1 MFTKWNAHNILIKKG
16 GSVMFETNK
25 LRGRIIEKFGSQ
37 TAFCSAVGN
46 CTSHVSSYLKGK
58 TTLSQDTIA
67 KWAAALDIPSD
78 ELDAYFFTPIVHEM
92 EQ

>member
-1 MFTKWNAHNILIKKG
+1 
-16 GSVMFETNK
+16 MFETNK

-58 TTLSQDTIA
+58 TTLSQNTIA
-67 KWAAALDIPSD
+67 KWAAALDILES
-78 ELDAYFFTPIVHEM
+78 AYITKHTVTGVLPHRAGV
-92 EQ
+92 EQDKVRL